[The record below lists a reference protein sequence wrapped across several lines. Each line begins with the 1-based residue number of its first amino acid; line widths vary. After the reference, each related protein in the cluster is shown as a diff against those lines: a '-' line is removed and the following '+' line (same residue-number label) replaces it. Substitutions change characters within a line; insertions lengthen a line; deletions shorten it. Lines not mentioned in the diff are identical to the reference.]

1 AIDLSTDCE
10 PWRLECAPMVRGIV
24 DDIRNGRS
32 APEISSAFHNTL
44 AKAIAIVV
52 GRIRKK
58 TSIRRVA
65 LTGGV
70 FQNTLLLARTFD
82 ALVAPDGLEIRDW
95 LLIHVGFAVS
105 KIDEVEAARTLEL
118 LTLLGDAY
126 EQELSQMRESR
137 IE

>member
-1 AIDLSTDCE
+1 MCL
-10 PWRLECAPMVRGIV
+10 GIPGRIVEFV
-24 DDIRNGRS
+24 DAERQ
-32 APEISSAFHNTL
+32 L
-44 AKAIAIVV
+44 AKVDV
-52 GRIRKK
+52 SGV
-58 TSIRRVA
+58 RRTINV
-65 LTGGV
+65 
-70 FQNTLLLARTFD
+70 
-82 ALVAPDGLEIRDW
+82 ALVAPDGLEIGDW